1 MKALVLFQ
9 PRVEIWVYN
18 TLIMLGKYLRIM
30 ASPTPDWNE
39 EDLEI
44 CKKYDEKVRLGKM
57 GYTKVKVK

>member
-1 MKALVLFQ
+1 
-9 PRVEIWVYN
+9 
-18 TLIMLGKYLRIM
+18 MLGTYLRIM
-30 ASPTPDWNE
+30 ALTTPDWNE